1 MNDPEMLKHLDALF
15 QRGKQGPPKKEKKK
29 KTPPEPKVEE
39 VKPPTPKHDPTAD
52 EVEEDKSEDKSES
65 QSRQKYVVDMSERPQ
80 DPGSINELLLR
91 EQEEARRR
99 KERMEKNPVTVET
112 LDNFS
117 NLDKSA
123 SKSPRR
129 DLDPVQYAEYLEG
142 KINMVEELS
151 RNNIS

>member
-1 MNDPEMLKHLDALF
+1 MNDPDMLKHLDALF

-52 EVEEDKSEDKSES
+52 DQVEEDKSEDKSES

-129 DLDPVQYAEYLEG
+129 DLDPV
-142 KINMVEELS
+142 
-151 RNNIS
+151 